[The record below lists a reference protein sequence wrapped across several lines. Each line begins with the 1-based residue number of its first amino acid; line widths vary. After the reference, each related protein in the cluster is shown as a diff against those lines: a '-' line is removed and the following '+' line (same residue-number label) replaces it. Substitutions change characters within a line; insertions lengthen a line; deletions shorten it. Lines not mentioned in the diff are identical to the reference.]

1 MKPEAAVSI
10 LSLSPPFVADLLRR
24 AAVPEHS
31 VLFMETMSGGSAF
44 CEDGFLFLAGD
55 DWLMGVGY
63 PFTGAAGEG
72 DPEWGG
78 NALDAAGHKA
88 LAVTFGAAL
97 DKAMARTGAVSC
109 WAAAPR
115 LPDSLQDAVAERD
128 VVYMLEADA
137 AVPAPLRGKI
147 RAAGGRLRVTEDR
160 EFTPEH
166 RRLWAEFLGRVSMR
180 PNVRELYARTEAA
193 LAMSRALSG
202 GGGNG
207 GRTGRGGPAEDLER
221 PLLDL
226 RLLSAWDDQGR
237 LAASLLLDYS
247 PGEFCSYII
256 GAHSRRHYTPH
267 ATDLLFA
274 AMLESCRRE
283 GKRHIHLGLGV
294 NEGIARFKRKWGG
307 RAVLPY
313 EMAAW
318 TAQARKGVSRTER
331 EIVMAMREL
340 LDSPGE
346 LSKRQIF
353 ENLPRQRP
361 FAMIREVRKGNAVSY
376 LCGTAHFFCYSFS
389 MAFQELFKP
398 LHTIIFEGPL
408 DEGFLGAV
416 EKHGRGPEPGSPRAV
431 DLLDEEDIRR
441 LEGVVN
447 GPRGFWPRLFGCE
460 RPHCTDVRA
469 LLAGTRPWFAFFS
482 LWAAYLEGQG
492 WDRSVDLE
500 AWHTAKDMG
509 KAVIGMESL
518 EEQIASLEV
527 IPLARI
533 TDFLRRGRLWPAYM
547 KRNIRAYL
555 AGDLQRMMGSSTE
568 FPSRTEQVIDR
579 RDERFRQRM
588 RPFLEAGDC
597 AVFVG
602 TAHLVGLRPMLE
614 RDGFTVRPVYP
625 AASLKARALARRL
638 LGGTRE
644 ENISRVK

>member
-1 MKPEAAVSI
+1 MKPEAVAPI
-10 LSLSPPFVADLLRR
+10 LPLSPAFVADLLRR
-24 AAVPEHS
+24 AVVPEHS
-31 VLFMETMSGGSAF
+31 ALFMETMSGGRAF
-44 CEDGFLFLAGD
+44 CEEGFLFLTAD

-63 PFTGAAGEG
+63 PFTDAAGEG
-72 DPEWGG
+72 GPGWEK
-78 NALDAAGHKA
+78 NARDAARCEDS
-88 LAVTFGAAL
+88 AVAFGAAL
-97 DKAMARTGAVSC
+97 DKAIARTGAVSC
-109 WAAAPR
+109 WAVAPR
-115 LPDSLQDAVAERD
+115 LPDALRDSVDERN
-128 VVYMLEADA
+128 VLYVLGTDA
-137 AVPAPLRGKI
+137 AVPAALRGTV
-147 RAAGGRLRVTEDR
+147 RAAGARLRVTEDR

-180 PNVRELYARTEAA
+180 PNVRELYARTEAV
-193 LAMSRALSG
+193 LAASRALSG
-202 GGGNG
+202 E
-207 GRTGRGGPAEDLER
+207 REGGPADGLER

-226 RLLSAWDDQGR
+226 RLLSAWDGQGR

-247 PGEFCSYII
+247 AGEFCSYII
-256 GAHSRRHYTPH
+256 GAHSRRHYAPH

-283 GKRHIHLGLGV
+283 GKRYIHLGLGV

-318 TAQARKGVSRTER
+318 TARARKGISRTER
-331 EIVMAMREL
+331 EIVMAMRDL

-361 FAMIREVRKGNAVSY
+361 FAMIRQVQKGNAVSY

-416 EKHGRGPEPGSPRAV
+416 EKHGRSPEPGSPRAV
-431 DLLDEEDIRR
+431 DFLGEEDIRR

-447 GPRGFWPRLFGCE
+447 GPQGFWPRLFGCE
-460 RPHCTDVRA
+460 RPRRTDVRA
-469 LLAGTRPWFAFFS
+469 LLADTRPWFAFFS
-482 LWAAYLEGQG
+482 LWAAYLESQG
-492 WDRSVDLE
+492 WDQSVDLE
-500 AWHTAKDMG
+500 AWHTARDMG

-518 EEQIASLEV
+518 EEQLESLEV

-533 TDFLRRGRLWPAYM
+533 TDFLRRGQLWPAYM

-555 AGDLQRMMGSSTE
+555 AGDLRRMMGSSTE
-568 FPSRTEQVIDR
+568 FPSRTEQVIDQ

-588 RPFLEAGDC
+588 RPFLEAGGC

-602 TAHLVGLRPMLE
+602 TAHLVGLQPMLE

-625 AASLKARALARRL
+625 AASLKARAWARRL

-644 ENISRVK
+644 

>member
-1 MKPEAAVSI
+1 MRPETTAPNRP
-10 LSLSPPFVADLLRR
+10 LPPAFVADLLRR

-31 VLFMETMSGGSAF
+31 VLFMESMSGGRAF
-44 CEDGFLFLAGD
+44 CEDGFLFLAAD
-55 DWLMGVGY
+55 DWLMGIGY
-63 PFTGAAGEG
+63 PFADAPGEG
-72 DPEWGG
+72 RPEE
-78 NALDAAGHKA
+78 NARDAAGYEA
-88 LAVTFGAAL
+88 SSMAFGAAL
-97 DKAMARTGAVSC
+97 DKAIARTGAVSC

-115 LPDSLQDAVAERD
+115 LPDALRDSVDERD
-128 VVYMLEADA
+128 VVYVLGADA
-137 AVPAPLRGKI
+137 AVPARLRGKV
-147 RAAGGRLRVTEDR
+147 RAAGARLCVTEDR

-180 PNVRELYARTEAA
+180 PNVRELYARTEAV
-193 LAMSRALSG
+193 LAASRALSG
-202 GGGNG
+202 EGGNG
-207 GRTGRGGPAEDLER
+207 GRAGRDGPADGLER

-247 PGEFCSYII
+247 AGEFCSYII
-256 GAHSRRHYTPH
+256 GAHSRRHYAPH

-274 AMLESCRRE
+274 AMLEGCRRE
-283 GKRHIHLGLGV
+283 GKRYIHLGLGV

-307 RAVLPY
+307 RVVLPY

-318 TAQARKGVSRTER
+318 TVQARKGVSRTER
-331 EIVMAMREL
+331 EIVRAMRDL
-340 LDSPGE
+340 LDSPCE

-353 ENLPRQRP
+353 ESLPRQRP

-408 DEGFLGAV
+408 DEGLLGAV
-416 EKHGRGPEPGSPRAV
+416 EKHGRGPEPGSARAV
-431 DLLDEEDIRR
+431 DFLGEEDIRR

-447 GPRGFWPRLFGCE
+447 GPQGFWPRLFGCE
-460 RPHCTDVRA
+460 RPRRTDVRA
-469 LLAGTRPWFAFFS
+469 LLADTRPWFAFFS

-492 WDRSVDLE
+492 WDQSVDLE
-500 AWHTAKDMG
+500 AWHTARDMG

-518 EEQIASLEV
+518 EEQLESLEV

-533 TDFLRRGRLWPAYM
+533 TDFLRRSRLWPAYM
-547 KRNIRAYL
+547 KRNIHAYL
-555 AGDLQRMMGSSTE
+555 AGDLHRMMGSSTE

-588 RPFLEAGDC
+588 RPFLEAGGC

-602 TAHLVGLRPMLE
+602 TAHLVGLQPMLE

-625 AASLKARALARRL
+625 AVSLKARAWARRL
-638 LGGTRE
+638 LGGTRT
-644 ENISRVK
+644 